1 MVKSNTGDKRKEG
14 RGENHLGLGGSRKCG
29 LASSDARIQGKQ
41 GEIVKSNTGDKRKE
55 GGENHLRL
63 GGSRKCKLATSET
76 RLRGSRGRSWKA

>member
-1 MVKSNTGDKRKEG
+1 M
-14 RGENHLGLGGSRKCG
+14 
-29 LASSDARIQGKQ
+29 
-41 GEIVKSNTGDKRKE
+41 VKSNTGDKRKE